1 MDPVYMPEYTSASD
15 LERSWTGTH
24 LHTHQAGYWKLAQFS
39 HSVY

>member
-24 LHTHQAGYWKLAQFS
+24 LHTHQAGY
-39 HSVY
+39 